1 MNLYATVM
9 EFCKRFK
16 KEGTEKQLE
25 DILQNEDLLKNAV
38 MTVETIPDIEDYV
51 VTLLQKAIDLRNTIS
66 GRRYSDIILTAQKL
80 IREEYMSEE
89 ISLNVVAAR
98 VCMSPSYFSTIFS
111 KETGKT
117 FIEYLTEVRME
128 RQRNI
133 WYVQIGKRRILHLK
147 LVIRIH
153 TILAFCSK
161 KHRDVLLKNT
171 EQAGRNGDSYV
182 FL

>member
-1 MNLYATVM
+1 MIKISFRLKFISSLVDERIVADVGCDHGKLVRKLFDENKIDFAYVS
-9 EFCKRFK
+9 
-16 KEGTEKQLE
+16 
-25 DILQNEDLLKNAV
+25 DISRGS
-38 MTVETIPDIEDYV
+38 
-51 VTLLQKAIDLRNTIS
+51 LQKAIDLRNTIS

-128 RQRNI
+128 KAKEYLVCTNRKTSDI
-133 WYVQIGKRRILHLK
+133 AFEIGYKDPHYFSFL
-147 LVIRIH
+147 
-153 TILAFCSK
+153 FK
-161 KHRDVLLKNT
+161 KTQGCTPKEYRTSRK
-171 EQAGRNGDSYV
+171 EW
-182 FL
+182 